1 MLWWKANQDTMLLLE
16 AGCTN
21 RERKEDADTWSLA
34 AGPFLAWDVIL
45 ELALGT
51 WWENVALGQS
61 CGLAWIMTVYWEWLK
76 HHSNYECR

>member
-21 RERKEDADTWSLA
+21 RERKEDADKWSLA

-51 WWENVALGQS
+51 W
-61 CGLAWIMTVYWEWLK
+61 
-76 HHSNYECR
+76 